1 MVLPGVA
8 ETNDGNASRPGK
20 VRLHFW
26 SLDRAK
32 LRCNSLIETRI
43 PKRVVSYRSYAV
55 DLTQSHRVAER
66 KTGLEMTA
74 SAF

>member
-8 ETNDGNASRPGK
+8 ETNEGNAARPGK

-32 LRCNSLIETRI
+32 PRRNSLIKVRMPRGLGVPQLI
-43 PKRVVSYRSYAV
+43 
-55 DLTQSHRVAER
+55 SHRAAES
-66 KTGLEMTA
+66 KTG
-74 SAF
+74 